1 MTKTPRETADYLGKF
16 AMLIRRI
23 LQNSREDLVPLHDEL
38 EALRLYVEIESMRL
52 EDKFDHAITIADGID
67 AEMVRIPPM
76 LMQPYVENAIW
87 HGLMNKEE
95 RGALRVAITQ
105 EGEELRVVIEDN
117 GVGRKK
123 AEAIKSAQGQRE
135 RSFGMRITAE
145 RMEISARTLGI
156 DLRSVIE
163 DLMDDTGRPCGTRVV
178 LHIPIVHETIT

>member
-1 MTKTPRETADYLGKF
+1 M
-16 AMLIRRI
+16 RR
-23 LQNSREDLVPLHDEL
+23 
-38 EALRLYVEIESMRL
+38 A
-52 EDKFDHAITIADGID
+52 K
-67 AEMVRIPPM
+67 
-76 LMQPYVENAIW
+76 
-87 HGLMNKEE
+87 
-95 RGALRVAITQ
+95 

-145 RMEISARTLGI
+145 RMELSARTLGI
-156 DLRSVIE
+156 DLRSDIE